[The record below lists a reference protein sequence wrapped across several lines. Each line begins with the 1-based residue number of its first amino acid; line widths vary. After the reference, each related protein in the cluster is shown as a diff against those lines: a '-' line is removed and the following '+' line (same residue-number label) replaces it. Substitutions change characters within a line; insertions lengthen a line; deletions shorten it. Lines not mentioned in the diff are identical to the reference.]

1 MTRIFNLFA
10 IMCLAGLLQVNAA
23 FSQTINAG
31 PDITVPACQACT
43 TLYATTTAPSVGTNN
58 YSVTQISYNPY
69 SYAPGTIIPLNID
82 DRWSAVYTIP
92 FEFCYFG
99 NTYTQFVAST
109 NGQISFNINQANTF
123 NPWSFNGV
131 APLPNAAFVA
141 AHNSIMS
148 PYHDILPTALGIMSY
163 NTFGTAPN
171 RVFVVSWNAAPMF
184 SCTNLQS
191 TQQIALY
198 EGTNVIETYIANKPL
213 CANWNA
219 GTGIHGIQNN
229 GGTLAFIVPGRNL
242 PTQWT
247 CTNDAWRFQPVGGGG
262 GGGQAGV
269 QIDWY
274 DAANPAVAL
283 ATNVDSVVVC
293 PNQTATYIAK
303 ATFFLC
309 GGTDS
314 ASDAVTV
321 FKQPPVEL
329 NTLSTT
335 PVNCYGGN
343 DGAFVVGAV
352 GGSGSYTYSYNGTPM
367 NGPVQTGLQAGT
379 YTVTATDQFNCTA
392 TTVVT
397 ITQPTEVLINLVEQ
411 IDVLCKYQR
420 SGSVVLSATGGV
432 PNYMYWFG
440 SNAAALDSTFK
451 YLGAGMYRFYVADA
465 HGCLDSLDTEIT
477 QPDSLLMV
485 SLEAKIAT
493 CIDRK
498 DGRVDAYASGGT
510 PPYAYEWNTNPS
522 QTGASATN
530 LVTGVYHVVVKDANA
545 CITATQVPVEQELCC
560 RLFLPDAFTPNRDGV
575 NDVYRITERGGG
587 VILGEFRIYNRWG
600 QELFSTREFS
610 GAWDGTYK
618 GELQSSETYHYV
630 VVYQCN
636 EKGDITQKVA
646 KGDFILIR

>member
-1 MTRIFNLFA
+1 MTRFFNLFA
-10 IMCLAGLLQVNAA
+10 IMFFAGLIAANSA

-31 PDITVPACQACT
+31 PDITVPACKPCT
-43 TLYATTTAPSVGTNN
+43 TLYATATAPSIGTNN
-58 YSVTQISYNPY
+58 YTVSQISYNPY
-69 SYAPGTIIPLNID
+69 SYLPGTVIPLNID
-82 DRWSAVYTIP
+82 DRWSAVYNIP
-92 FEFCYFG
+92 FDFCFFG
-99 NTYTQFVAST
+99 NTYTQFIVST
-109 NGQISFNINQANTF
+109 NGQISFNINQANAF

-131 APLPNAAFVA
+131 APLPNAAFTA

-148 PYHDILPTALGIMSY
+148 PYHDILPTGQNIMSY

-171 RVFVVSWNAAPMF
+171 RVFVVSWNNSPMF
-184 SCTNLQS
+184 SCTNLLS

-219 GTGIHGIQNN
+219 GTGIHGIENN
-229 GGTLAFIVPGRNL
+229 GGTIAFIVPGRNL
-242 PTQWT
+242 PTQWQ

-274 DAANPAVAL
+274 DAANPGVAI
-283 ATNVDSVVVC
+283 ATNIDSVTVC
-293 PNQTATYIAK
+293 PTQTSTYIAK

-309 GGTDS
+309 GGTDT
-314 ASDAVTV
+314 ASDAVTL
-321 FKQPPVEL
+321 FKQPPVEV
-329 NTLSTT
+329 NMLSTT
-335 PVNCYGGN
+335 PVNCFGGN
-343 DGAFVVGAV
+343 DGAFVVGAN
-352 GGSGSYTYSYNGTPM
+352 GGSGSYTYSYNGIPM
-367 NGPVQTGLQAGT
+367 NGPVQSGLQAGT
-379 YTVTATDQFNCTA
+379 YTVTATDQFNCTG

-397 ITQPTEVLINLVEQ
+397 VTQPTEVQISLVEQ
-411 IDVLCKYQR
+411 INVLCKYQR

-440 SNAAALDSTFK
+440 SNAAAIDSTFK
-451 YLGAGMYRFYVADA
+451 YLGAGIYRFYVADS

-477 QPDSLLMV
+477 QPDSLLVV

-510 PPYAYEWNTNPS
+510 PPYLYEWNTNPVQNS
-522 QTGASATN
+522 ASATN

-575 NDVYRITERGGG
+575 NDMYRITERGGG

-600 QELFSTREFS
+600 QEVFSTRELD
-610 GAWDGTYK
+610 GAWDGSYK
-618 GELQSSETYHYV
+618 GEMQSSETYHYV

-636 EKGDITQKVA
+636 EKGYITQKVA